1 MRIDELYLPR
11 ETEELDALLNSRGWE
26 KLGEGN
32 YASVYS
38 KPAINYALKVFESD
52 SAYLAFLKLIAAHP
66 NPHFP
71 KIIGR
76 LRVTEKYRAVR
87 MEKLVPQQQVVVDG
101 KHVKLSQL
109 LAAYLIAKRHRLN
122 DLQERNLELAT
133 IYLED
138 KPALVQAL
146 DLIGSE
152 LLGKFHLDLNE
163 ANLMMRGDGTPV
175 ITDPIYW

>member
-1 MRIDELYLPR
+1 MRLNELSLPR
-11 ETEELDALLNSRGWE
+11 ETEELDELLHSRGWE

-38 KPAINYALKVFESD
+38 KPGITYALKVFERD
-52 SAYLAFLKLIAAHP
+52 SAYLAFLKLIASHP

-87 MEKLVPQQQVVVDG
+87 MEKLRPQQSVAVDG
-101 KHVKLSQL
+101 YHVKVSALLS
-109 LAAYLIAKRHRLN
+109 AYLIAKRHRLN
-122 DLQERNLELAT
+122 DIQERNLELAT
-133 IYLED
+133 SYLTD
-138 KPALVQAL
+138 KPTLVAAL
-146 DLIGSE
+146 DLISDE

-163 ANLMMRGDGTPV
+163 ANIMMRADGTPV
-175 ITDPIYW
+175 ITDPIYY